1 MRGKPVKARAQ
12 VIGIQGLVGGCGAS
26 AVTAGVAAALCELG
40 DRAIAVDLNH
50 DNMLALYFGF
60 EPTESAGLTRLKS
73 ASKSEL
79 LQIIFESGMGY
90 PFIPMGYR
98 AITKRKDSEQA
109 EIIRHAIS
117 QLPNYPDRSLV
128 IDLPKYPSPMTEWA
142 YALCDVVVNVILPEP
157 RLIRGMAAY
166 FAELLPS
173 QQRANCRSFVLV
185 NAIAPQ
191 LTSHQASMDYL
202 IGQLGDNL
210 APVMVQRDQ
219 HLVEALAKQMPLH
232 SYRRNAQAT
241 QDFDA
246 LALWLKHVLSVQT
259 PTESEG

>member
-1 MRGKPVKARAQ
+1 MRGNAVKARAQ
-12 VIGIQGLVGGCGAS
+12 VIGIQGLVGGSGAS

-60 EPTESAGLTRLKS
+60 DPTANAGLARLNN
-73 ASKSEL
+73 ASKAEL

-90 PFIPMGYR
+90 PFIPMGYQV
-98 AITKRKDSEQA
+98 TTQDHGEQA
-109 EIIRHAIS
+109 EIIQQTLAKLS
-117 QLPNYPDRSLV
+117 NTSDRCLV

-142 YALCDVVVNVILPEP
+142 YAFCDVIVNVVQPEP
-157 RLIRGMAAY
+157 RLIRAMAAY
-166 FAELLPS
+166 FAEILPS
-173 QQRANCRSFVLV
+173 QQRANCKSFVLV

-191 LTSHQASMDYL
+191 LASHQASMDYL
-202 IGQLGDNL
+202 IGQLGDHL

-246 LALWLKHVLSVQT
+246 LALWLKHVLSLQT